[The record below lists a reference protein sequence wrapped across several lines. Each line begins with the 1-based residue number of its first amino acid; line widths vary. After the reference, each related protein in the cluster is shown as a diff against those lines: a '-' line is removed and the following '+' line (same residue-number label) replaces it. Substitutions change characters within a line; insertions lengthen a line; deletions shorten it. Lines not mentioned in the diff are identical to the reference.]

1 MCCPFWVWL
10 ICPVDV
16 VVNAAALAEP
26 GVVGSGVECGERN
39 WLGNECECGT
49 GRAASTSDELHDPC
63 KRCAAVVPA
72 IDAAAFTEAVVAE
85 GCAAVGA
92 DAAAAA
98 AAAAAATIHFPGEV
112 TLRM

>member
-1 MCCPFWVWL
+1 M
-10 ICPVDV
+10 

-72 IDAAAFTEAVVAE
+72 IDAAA
-85 GCAAVGA
+85 
-92 DAAAAA
+92 AAAAA
-98 AAAAAATIHFPGEV
+98 SDPVPCLVHQLLFLATLFSLGDKSARLKSHSV
-112 TLRM
+112 CVWLW